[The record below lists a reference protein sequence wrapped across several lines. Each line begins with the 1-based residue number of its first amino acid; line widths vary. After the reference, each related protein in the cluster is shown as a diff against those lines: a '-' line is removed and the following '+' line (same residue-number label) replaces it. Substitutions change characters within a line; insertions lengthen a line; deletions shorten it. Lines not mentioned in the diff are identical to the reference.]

1 MRVTI
6 NGEERELPDGA
17 SVADVIAQL
26 GMQDLPG
33 IAVELD
39 GRFVERDAYSE
50 TRLTQGAAM
59 EIVRFVGGG

>member
-26 GMQDLPG
+26 GMRDLPG

-50 TRLTQGAAM
+50 TRLTQGATM